1 MYAASQHS
9 TEREQHERS
18 LHRRLRLRRD
28 LFTVHAASL
37 DDPGRFKPQMVSRPP
52 PLRRQVTDG
61 NSASEGAT

>member
-1 MYAASQHS
+1 MP
-9 TEREQHERS
+9 
-18 LHRRLRLRRD
+18 D

-52 PLRRQVTDG
+52 PLRRQVTDA